1 MAKQIYQT
9 RNGVRVT
16 LTAKEIK
23 SYVMKE
29 RGWTSEQYSKEYD
42 KLRNRLRAY
51 EEFQRQSGVGVEAQ
65 SPASILYFESRAR
78 RREGAAYQPSLE
90 LQRIKSFPSISSGKA
105 LGRALERR
113 SETFARRYAETTDRV
128 FARLIGANP
137 TAAEIGSIRRIV
149 IEDGSRRLA
158 TWQDE
163 VRLQQYNELKASMA
177 RGEATDE
184 EAALLRSLKIEIVND
199 YLITNPV
206 KRERALIDL
215 AAKIHARQDAAGR
228 VQASSAI
235 PFGQAV
241 GSDEP
246 IDFDIESYL

>member
-9 RNGVRVT
+9 RNGVRVA
-16 LTAKEIK
+16 LTAREIK

-29 RGWTSEQYSKEYD
+29 RGWTSDQYSKEYD

-51 EEFQRQSGVGVEAQ
+51 EGFQRQSGVSVEAQ

-78 RREGAAYQPSLE
+78 KREGAEYQPSLE

-113 SETFARRYAETTDRV
+113 SESFARRYTETTNKV
-128 FARLIGANP
+128 FAGLIAANP
-137 TAAEIGSIRRIV
+137 AAAEIAERV
-149 IEDGSRRLA
+149 
-158 TWQDE
+158 
-163 VRLQQYNELKASMA
+163 
-177 RGEATDE
+177 TD
-184 EAALLRSLKIEIVND
+184 
-199 YLITNPV
+199 PV

-215 AAKIHARQDAAGR
+215 ATKLHARQDAAGR

-241 GSDEP
+241 GSDEA

>member
-9 RNGVRVT
+9 RNGVRVA
-16 LTAKEIK
+16 LTAREIK

-29 RGWTSEQYSKEYD
+29 RGWTSDQYSKEYD

-51 EEFQRQSGVGVEAQ
+51 EAFQRQSDVSVEAQ

-78 RREGAAYQPSLE
+78 RREGAEYQPSLE

-113 SETFARRYAETTDRV
+113 SETFARRYTETTNKV
-128 FARLIGANP
+128 FAGLIAANP
-137 TAAEIGSIRRIV
+137 TAAEIAERI
-149 IEDGSRRLA
+149 
-158 TWQDE
+158 
-163 VRLQQYNELKASMA
+163 
-177 RGEATDE
+177 TD
-184 EAALLRSLKIEIVND
+184 
-199 YLITNPV
+199 PV
-206 KRERALIDL
+206 KRERALIGL
-215 AAKIHARQDAAGR
+215 AAKLHARQDASGR

-241 GSDEP
+241 GSDEA

>member
-9 RNGVRVT
+9 RNGVRVA
-16 LTAKEIK
+16 LTARDIK

-29 RGWTSEQYSKEYD
+29 RGWTSAQYSKEYD

-51 EEFQRQSGVGVEAQ
+51 ETFQRQSGVSVEAQ

-78 RREGAAYQPSLE
+78 KREGAEYQPSLE

-105 LGRALERR
+105 LERALERR
-113 SETFARRYAETTDRV
+113 SETFARRYTETTNKV
-128 FARLIGANP
+128 FAGLIAANP
-137 TAAEIGSIRRIV
+137 TVAEIAERV
-149 IEDGSRRLA
+149 
-158 TWQDE
+158 
-163 VRLQQYNELKASMA
+163 
-177 RGEATDE
+177 TD
-184 EAALLRSLKIEIVND
+184 
-199 YLITNPV
+199 PV

-215 AAKIHARQDAAGR
+215 ATKLHARQDAAGR

-241 GSDEP
+241 GSDEA

>member
-9 RNGVRVT
+9 RNGVRVA
-16 LTAKEIK
+16 LTAREIK

-29 RGWTSEQYSKEYD
+29 RGWTSDQYSKEYD
-42 KLRNRLRAY
+42 KLRTRLRAY
-51 EEFQRQSGVGVEAQ
+51 EAFQRQSGVSVEAQ
-65 SPASILYFESRAR
+65 SPASILYFESRSR
-78 RREGAAYQPSLE
+78 KREGTGYQPSLE

-113 SETFARRYAETTDRV
+113 SETFGRRYAETTNKV
-128 FARLIGANP
+128 FAGLIAKNP
-137 TAAEIGSIRRIV
+137 TAAEIAERV
-149 IEDGSRRLA
+149 
-158 TWQDE
+158 
-163 VRLQQYNELKASMA
+163 
-177 RGEATDE
+177 TD
-184 EAALLRSLKIEIVND
+184 
-199 YLITNPV
+199 PV

-215 AAKIHARQDAAGR
+215 AAKIHARQDATGR

-241 GSDEP
+241 GSDEA

>member
-9 RNGVRVT
+9 RNGVRVA
-16 LTAKEIK
+16 LTARDIK
-23 SYVMKE
+23 AYVMKE
-29 RGWTSEQYSKEYD
+29 RGWTSDQYSKEYD

-51 EEFQRQSGVGVEAQ
+51 EAFQRQSGVSVESQ

-78 RREGAAYQPSLE
+78 RREGTEYQPSLE

-113 SETFARRYAETTDRV
+113 SETFARRYTETTNKV
-128 FARLIGANP
+128 FAGLIAKNP
-137 TAAEIGSIRRIV
+137 TAAEIAERV
-149 IEDGSRRLA
+149 
-158 TWQDE
+158 
-163 VRLQQYNELKASMA
+163 
-177 RGEATDE
+177 TD
-184 EAALLRSLKIEIVND
+184 
-199 YLITNPV
+199 PV

-215 AAKIHARQDAAGR
+215 ATKLHAKQDAAGR

-241 GSDEP
+241 GSDVAV
-246 IDFDIESYL
+246 DFDIEEYL

>member
-9 RNGVRVT
+9 RNGVRVA
-16 LTAKEIK
+16 LSAREIK

-51 EEFQRQSGVGVEAQ
+51 EAFQRQSGLSVEAQ

-78 RREGAAYQPSLE
+78 RREGAEYQPSFE

-113 SETFARRYAETTDRV
+113 SETFARRYAETTNKV
-128 FARLIGANP
+128 FAGIIAANP
-137 TAAEIGSIRRIV
+137 TAAEIAERV
-149 IEDGSRRLA
+149 
-158 TWQDE
+158 
-163 VRLQQYNELKASMA
+163 
-177 RGEATDE
+177 TD
-184 EAALLRSLKIEIVND
+184 
-199 YLITNPV
+199 PV

-215 AAKIHARQDAAGR
+215 ATKLHARQDAAGR
-228 VQASSAI
+228 VQSSSAI

-241 GSDEP
+241 GSDEA

>member
-9 RNGVRVT
+9 RNGVRVA
-16 LTAKEIK
+16 LTAREIK

-29 RGWTSEQYSKEYD
+29 RGWTSDQYSKEYD

-51 EEFQRQSGVGVEAQ
+51 EAFQRQSGVSVKAQ

-78 RREGAAYQPSLE
+78 RREGSEYQPSLE

-105 LGRALERR
+105 LGKALERR
-113 SETFARRYAETTDRV
+113 SETFARRFAETTNKV
-128 FARLIGANP
+128 FAGLIEANP
-137 TAAEIGSIRRIV
+137 TAAEIAERV
-149 IEDGSRRLA
+149 
-158 TWQDE
+158 
-163 VRLQQYNELKASMA
+163 
-177 RGEATDE
+177 TD
-184 EAALLRSLKIEIVND
+184 
-199 YLITNPV
+199 PV

-215 AAKIHARQDAAGR
+215 AGKLHAKQDAAGR
-228 VQASSAI
+228 VQSSSAI

-241 GSDEP
+241 GSDEA

>member
-9 RNGVRVT
+9 RNGIRVA
-16 LTAKEIK
+16 LTAREIK

-29 RGWTSEQYSKEYD
+29 RGWTSDQYSKEYD
-42 KLRNRLRAY
+42 KLRNRIRAY
-51 EEFQRQSGVGVEAQ
+51 EAFQRQSGISVEAQ

-78 RREGAAYQPSLE
+78 RREGAEYQPSLE

-105 LGRALERR
+105 LGNALERR
-113 SETFARRYAETTDRV
+113 SETFARRYTETTNKV
-128 FARLIGANP
+128 FAGLIAANP
-137 TAAEIGSIRRIV
+137 TAAEISERV
-149 IEDGSRRLA
+149 
-158 TWQDE
+158 
-163 VRLQQYNELKASMA
+163 
-177 RGEATDE
+177 TD
-184 EAALLRSLKIEIVND
+184 
-199 YLITNPV
+199 PV

-215 AAKIHARQDAAGR
+215 ATKLHARQDAAGR

-241 GSDEP
+241 GSDEA

>member
-1 MAKQIYQT
+1 MTKQIYQT
-9 RNGVRVT
+9 RNGVRVA
-16 LTAKEIK
+16 LTARDVKT
-23 SYVMKE
+23 YVMKE
-29 RGWTSEQYSKEYD
+29 RGWTSEQYNKEYD

-51 EEFQRQSGVGVEAQ
+51 EGFQRQSGVSVESQ

-78 RREGAAYQPSLE
+78 KREGAEYQQSLE

-113 SETFARRYAETTDRV
+113 SETFARLYAETTSKV
-128 FARLIGANP
+128 FAGFIAANP
-137 TAAEIGSIRRIV
+137 TAAKI
-149 IEDGSRRLA
+149 IER
-158 TWQDE
+158 
-163 VRLQQYNELKASMA
+163 V
-177 RGEATDE
+177 TD
-184 EAALLRSLKIEIVND
+184 
-199 YLITNPV
+199 PV

-215 AAKIHARQDAAGR
+215 ATKLHARQDAAGS

>member
-9 RNGVRVT
+9 RNGVRVA
-16 LTAKEIK
+16 LTAREIK

-29 RGWTSEQYSKEYD
+29 RGWTSDQYSKEYD

-51 EEFQRQSGVGVEAQ
+51 EAFQRQSGVSVEAQ

-78 RREGAAYQPSLE
+78 RREGAEYQPSLE

-113 SETFARRYAETTDRV
+113 SETFARRYAETTNKV
-128 FARLIGANP
+128 FAGLIATNP
-137 TAAEIGSIRRIV
+137 TAAEIAERV
-149 IEDGSRRLA
+149 
-158 TWQDE
+158 
-163 VRLQQYNELKASMA
+163 
-177 RGEATDE
+177 TD
-184 EAALLRSLKIEIVND
+184 
-199 YLITNPV
+199 PV

-215 AAKIHARQDAAGR
+215 ATKLKARQDAAGR

-241 GSDEP
+241 GSDEA

>member
-9 RNGVRVT
+9 RNGIRVA
-16 LTAKEIK
+16 LTAREIK

-29 RGWTSEQYSKEYD
+29 RGWTSDQYGKEYD
-42 KLRNRLRAY
+42 KLRNRIRAY
-51 EEFQRQSGVGVEAQ
+51 EAFQRQSGISVEAQ

-78 RREGAAYQPSLE
+78 RREGAEYQPSLE

-113 SETFARRYAETTDRV
+113 SETFARRYAETTNKV
-128 FARLIGANP
+128 FAGLIAANP
-137 TAAEIGSIRRIV
+137 TAAKIAERV
-149 IEDGSRRLA
+149 
-158 TWQDE
+158 
-163 VRLQQYNELKASMA
+163 
-177 RGEATDE
+177 TD
-184 EAALLRSLKIEIVND
+184 
-199 YLITNPV
+199 PV

-215 AAKIHARQDAAGR
+215 ATKLHARQDAAGR

-241 GSDEP
+241 GSDEA

>member
-9 RNGVRVT
+9 RNGVRVA
-16 LTAKEIK
+16 LTAREIK

-29 RGWTSEQYSKEYD
+29 RGWTSDQYSKEYD

-51 EEFQRQSGVGVEAQ
+51 EAFQRQSGVSVEAQ

-78 RREGAAYQPSLE
+78 RREGAEYQPSLE

-113 SETFARRYAETTDRV
+113 SETFARRYAETTSKI
-128 FARLIGANP
+128 FAPLIAANP
-137 TAAEIGSIRRIV
+137 TAAEIAERV
-149 IEDGSRRLA
+149 AD
-158 TWQDE
+158 
-163 VRLQQYNELKASMA
+163 
-177 RGEATDE
+177 
-184 EAALLRSLKIEIVND
+184 
-199 YLITNPV
+199 PV

-215 AAKIHARQDAAGR
+215 ATKLHARQDAAGR
-228 VQASSAI
+228 VQSSSAI

-241 GSDEP
+241 GSDEA

>member
-9 RNGVRVT
+9 RNGVRVA
-16 LTAKEIK
+16 LTAREIK

-29 RGWTSEQYSKEYD
+29 RGWTSDQYNKEYD

-51 EEFQRQSGVGVEAQ
+51 EAFQRQSGVSVEAQ

-78 RREGAAYQPSLE
+78 RREGAEYQPSLE
-90 LQRIKSFPSISSGKA
+90 IQRIKSFPSISSGKA

-113 SETFARRYAETTDRV
+113 SETFARRDTETTNKV
-128 FARLIGANP
+128 FAGLIAANP
-137 TAAEIGSIRRIV
+137 TVAEIAERV
-149 IEDGSRRLA
+149 
-158 TWQDE
+158 
-163 VRLQQYNELKASMA
+163 
-177 RGEATDE
+177 TD
-184 EAALLRSLKIEIVND
+184 
-199 YLITNPV
+199 PV

-215 AAKIHARQDAAGR
+215 ATKLHAKQDAAGR

-241 GSDEP
+241 GSDEA

>member
-9 RNGVRVT
+9 RNGIRVA
-16 LTAKEIK
+16 LTARDIK
-23 SYVMKE
+23 AYVMKE
-29 RGWTSEQYSKEYD
+29 RGWTSDQYSKEYD

-51 EEFQRQSGVGVEAQ
+51 EAFQRQSGVSVEAQ

-78 RREGAAYQPSLE
+78 RREGAEYQPSLE

-113 SETFARRYAETTDRV
+113 SETFARRYAETTSKI
-128 FARLIGANP
+128 FASLIAANP
-137 TAAEIGSIRRIV
+137 TAAEIAERV
-149 IEDGSRRLA
+149 AD
-158 TWQDE
+158 
-163 VRLQQYNELKASMA
+163 
-177 RGEATDE
+177 
-184 EAALLRSLKIEIVND
+184 
-199 YLITNPV
+199 PV

-215 AAKIHARQDAAGR
+215 VTKLHARQDAEGR

-241 GSDEP
+241 GSDDA
-246 IDFDIESYL
+246 IDFDIEEYL

>member
-9 RNGVRVT
+9 RNGVRVAF
-16 LTAKEIK
+16 TARDVKA
-23 SYVMKE
+23 YVMKE
-29 RGWTSEQYSKEYD
+29 RGWTSEQYNKEYD

-51 EEFQRQSGVGVEAQ
+51 EAFQRQSGINVEAQ

-78 RREGAAYQPSLE
+78 KREGAEYQPSLE

-113 SETFARRYAETTDRV
+113 SETFARRYAETTNKV
-128 FARLIGANP
+128 FAGLIAANP
-137 TAAEIGSIRRIV
+137 TVAEIAKRV
-149 IEDGSRRLA
+149 
-158 TWQDE
+158 
-163 VRLQQYNELKASMA
+163 
-177 RGEATDE
+177 TD
-184 EAALLRSLKIEIVND
+184 
-199 YLITNPV
+199 PV

-215 AAKIHARQDAAGR
+215 ATKLHARQDAAGR
-228 VQASSAI
+228 VQSSSAI

-241 GSDEP
+241 GSDEA

>member
-9 RNGVRVT
+9 RNGVRVA
-16 LTAKEIK
+16 LTAREIK

-29 RGWTSEQYSKEYD
+29 RGWTSDQYNKEYD

-51 EEFQRQSGVGVEAQ
+51 EAFQRQSGVSVEAQ
-65 SPASILYFESRAR
+65 SPASILYFESRPR
-78 RREGAAYQPSLE
+78 PHEGAEYQSSLE

-113 SETFARRYAETTDRV
+113 SETFARRYTETTNKV
-128 FARLIGANP
+128 FAGLIAANP
-137 TAAEIGSIRRIV
+137 TAAEIAERV
-149 IEDGSRRLA
+149 
-158 TWQDE
+158 
-163 VRLQQYNELKASMA
+163 
-177 RGEATDE
+177 TD
-184 EAALLRSLKIEIVND
+184 
-199 YLITNPV
+199 PV

-215 AAKIHARQDAAGR
+215 ATKLHAKQDAAGR

-241 GSDEP
+241 GSDEA

>member
-9 RNGVRVT
+9 RNGVRVA
-16 LTAKEIK
+16 LTAREIK

-29 RGWTSEQYSKEYD
+29 RGWTSDQYSKEYD

-51 EEFQRQSGVGVEAQ
+51 EAFQRQSDISVEAQ

-78 RREGAAYQPSLE
+78 RREGAQYQSSLE

-113 SETFARRYAETTDRV
+113 SETFARRYTETTNKV
-128 FARLIGANP
+128 FAGLIAANP
-137 TAAEIGSIRRIV
+137 TAAEIAERV
-149 IEDGSRRLA
+149 
-158 TWQDE
+158 
-163 VRLQQYNELKASMA
+163 
-177 RGEATDE
+177 TD
-184 EAALLRSLKIEIVND
+184 
-199 YLITNPV
+199 PV

-215 AAKIHARQDAAGR
+215 AAKLHARQDAAGR

-241 GSDEP
+241 GSDEA